1 VKIGQTNSAPADQAS
16 VFVVVPQ
23 TLPLSQ
29 PSAGTT
35 FTVQLPALAAGLIK
49 IPGCIDPLLT
59 RTPGIILDLS
69 LMKFLSGFL
78 ATVSVFLSPAAMAAS
93 VGFYAGTFDPPTQS
107 QIRMIRCALG
117 DAGLHE
123 ECQEI
128 GRKIS
133 RVVVL
138 VSEDSEKETIAST
151 RERILMLRKALEKH
165 RDRVE
170 IEAATTPEVEDRR
183 RALLE
188 NKEIDQLFQIA
199 AAGSH
204 KDFQPSPGYRH
215 PKLVWL
221 TFPLEEGG
229 VFKGRVMDHLD
240 GSGATEVIKKLGLY
254 QDISGDLADLQ
265 KSLFEEGWRDF
276 LKDLKLACPMNVNQ
290 KDCAELASHW
300 EGISIVTTDG
310 AKSAVKGPLIYNPS
324 QSEDGWAEKFVQAA
338 LQFVHGSDTY
348 TRLKPVA
355 DDMAARVIQD
365 YPYGR
370 LPHLRRVSI
379 KSNTSSM
386 RSFKVSRKPVACST
400 PQGSYTFDMDQYLA
414 DRFPRAFSAFLKEQ
428 MAQPS
433 SPPVEL
439 YVHNHPLEEA
449 YERHRRDGYANF
461 YFLQTRRGQF
471 HRNIYLAVKSNPR
484 AYRVIFTNVRGNDRR
499 ANVLCQIHRTNIFS
513 SYRFVES
520 RQEQPLFV
528 FNPSGNS
535 LRLNETDWLLFGFKG
550 NWSRRLR
557 AQNWQQ
563 QPLVKE
569 GLDID
574 LFAHP
579 TIKHKIV
586 VARNVYGD
594 DGLIILNA
602 FYRKGGRRVLYLG
615 TAGAIADYQIGDVV
629 IPNEFTDRH
638 HKVVPFQKNVAGA
651 YQPELTGL
659 LSVHAEKRH
668 GWVQHLF
675 DETTNVLSDW
685 RAKSVVSVDIE
696 GLYLARFAE
705 THPDVKIAALFVI
718 SDHTWGDMTI
728 EESNAL
734 RGLIDESVD
743 KLMSALFPKVVEPNA
758 SLGHR

>member
-1 VKIGQTNSAPADQAS
+1 MKVFS
-16 VFVVVPQ
+16 VA
-23 TLPLSQ
+23 LP
-29 PSAGTT
+29 
-35 FTVQLPALAAGLIK
+35 I
-49 IPGCIDPLLT
+49 
-59 RTPGIILDLS
+59 
-69 LMKFLSGFL
+69 
-78 ATVSVFLSPAAMAAS
+78 VSVFLSSAVMAAS

-107 QIRMIRCALG
+107 EIRMIRCALG
-117 DAGLHE
+117 DADLHRT
-123 ECQEI
+123 CAEI
-128 GRKIS
+128 GRQIA
-133 RVVVL
+133 RLVL
-138 VSEDSEKETIAST
+138 VVREDGEKDALAST
-151 RERILMLRKALEKH
+151 RERVLMLRAALQKH
-165 RDRVE
+165 SERVE
-170 IEAATTPEVEDRR
+170 IVAASASQAEEKK
-183 RALLE
+183 RALVADK
-188 NKEIDQLFQIA
+188 NIDQLFQIVPA
-199 AAGSH
+199 TSH
-204 KDFQPSPGYRH
+204 KESRVSTVSQNS
-215 PKLVWL
+215 KTVWL
-221 TFPLEEGG
+221 TFPLEDGAA
-229 VFKGRVMDHLD
+229 FKGPVMDHLD
-240 GSGATEVIKKLGLY
+240 GSGATEVVEKLGLY
-254 QDISGDLADLQ
+254 QHISGDLADLQ

-290 KDCAELASHW
+290 KDCSELASHW

-310 AKSAVKGPLIYNPS
+310 AKSSVQSPLIYNPS
-324 QSEDGWAEKFVQAA
+324 QSEDRWAEKFVQTA

-348 TRLKPVA
+348 TKLKPVA

-400 PQGSYTFDMDQYLA
+400 PQGSYTFDMDQYVA
-414 DRFPRAFSAFLKEQ
+414 DRFPRAFSAFLKERIDR
-428 MAQPS
+428 PS

-439 YVHNHPLEEA
+439 YVHNHPLQEA
-449 YERHRRDGYANF
+449 YEGHRRDGYTTF

-574 LFAHP
+574 LFTHP
-579 TIKHKIV
+579 TIRHKIV
-586 VARNVYGD
+586 VARNPYGD

-615 TAGAIADYQIGDVV
+615 TAGAIAGYQIGDVV

-638 HKVVPFQKNVAGA
+638 HKVVPFQKNVARA
-651 YQPELTGL
+651 YQPELAGL
-659 LSVHAEKRH
+659 LNVHAEKRH

-675 DETTNVLSDW
+675 DETTDVLLDW
-685 RAKSVVSVDIE
+685 QAKSVVSVDIE
-696 GLYLARFAE
+696 GLYLARFAG
-705 THPDVKIAALFVI
+705 TRPDLKIAALFVI
-718 SDHTWGDMTI
+718 SDQTMGDMTI
-728 EESNAL
+728 EDTNAL
-734 RGLIDESVD
+734 RGLIDDSVG
-743 KLMSALFPKVVEPNA
+743 KLMAFFSPKIVEPNA
-758 SLGHR
+758 SFGHR

>member
-1 VKIGQTNSAPADQAS
+1 MKVFS
-16 VFVVVPQ
+16 VA
-23 TLPLSQ
+23 LP
-29 PSAGTT
+29 
-35 FTVQLPALAAGLIK
+35 I
-49 IPGCIDPLLT
+49 
-59 RTPGIILDLS
+59 
-69 LMKFLSGFL
+69 
-78 ATVSVFLSPAAMAAS
+78 VSVFLSSAVMAAS

-107 QIRMIRCALG
+107 QLKMIRCALG
-117 DAGLHE
+117 DAGLHRA
-123 ECQEI
+123 CAEI
-128 GRKIS
+128 GNQIS
-133 RVVVL
+133 RVIVL

-165 RDRVE
+165 GDRVE
-170 IEAATTPEVEDRR
+170 IVAAKTQEVEDRK

-188 NKEIDQLFQIA
+188 NKDIEQLFQIV
-199 AAGSH
+199 AAGSP
-204 KDFQPSPGYRH
+204 KVQSSPVSRH

-221 TFPLEEGG
+221 TFPLEDGAA
-229 VFKGRVMDHLD
+229 FKGPVMDHLD
-240 GSGATEVIKKLGLY
+240 GSGTREVIEKLGLY

-290 KDCAELASHW
+290 KDCSELSSHW
-300 EGISIVTTDG
+300 DGISIATTNDSIKRTDRT
-310 AKSAVKGPLIYNPS
+310 KSAAKDSLIYNPS
-324 QSEDGWAEKFVQAA
+324 QSEDRWAEKFVQTA

-348 TRLKPVA
+348 TKLKPVA

-400 PQGSYTFDMDQYLA
+400 PQGSYTFDMDQYVA
-414 DRFPRAFSAFLKEQ
+414 DRFPRAFSAFLKERIGR
-428 MAQPS
+428 PS

-439 YVHNHPLEEA
+439 YVHNHPVEEA
-449 YERHRRDGYANF
+449 YEGHRRDGYTTF

-484 AYRVIFTNVRGNDRR
+484 AYRVVLTSVRGNDRR

-574 LFAHP
+574 LFTHP

-651 YQPELTGL
+651 YQPELAGL

-675 DETTNVLSDW
+675 DETTDVLSDW

-718 SDHTWGDMTI
+718 SDHTWGEMTI

-758 SLGHR
+758 SLGPR